1 VPKTL
6 GAIALVCALSASV
19 LAARPAPA
27 VQSDLDDFMKQVLAN
42 RDENWKKL
50 QQYILEEREAVEV
63 RGPSHVPVW
72 GDRREYSWFIRD
84 GYFIRSPV
92 KANGVTIG
100 EADRQKA
107 EDSYL
112 KRVKAQDKKQREKD
126 DAKGEQAD
134 TAANAEKPAEAPS
147 PEVSP
152 PTDIN
157 SLLTQSRQPEFIDS
171 AYFLRFKFEQGKYAF
186 VGRETLDGR
195 DVLRIEYYPSQL
207 FTHEQDAQKKRDQE
221 KKPNRSEDVEAAME
235 RMMNKVS
242 LITLW
247 VEPKAHQIVKYTF
260 DNVNFDFLPAAW
272 LLRVNDLK
280 ASMTMSQP
288 FPDVWLPHDVDF
300 FFAAM
305 IAVGGFDVRYHLEY
319 HDYREAKTSGR
330 FIIRTPVQ

>member
-1 VPKTL
+1 MVKFISRGISCIGKTVHRHSLQPTGRRLRLIHSFHALPTEDFVPKTL

-126 DAKGEQAD
+126 EAKGEQAD
-134 TAANAEKPAEAPS
+134 TTANAEKP
-147 PEVSP
+147 
-152 PTDIN
+152 
-157 SLLTQSRQPEFIDS
+157 
-171 AYFLRFKFEQGKYAF
+171 
-186 VGRETLDGR
+186 
-195 DVLRIEYYPSQL
+195 
-207 FTHEQDAQKKRDQE
+207 
-221 KKPNRSEDVEAAME
+221 
-235 RMMNKVS
+235 
-242 LITLW
+242 
-247 VEPKAHQIVKYTF
+247 
-260 DNVNFDFLPAAW
+260 
-272 LLRVNDLK
+272 
-280 ASMTMSQP
+280 
-288 FPDVWLPHDVDF
+288 
-300 FFAAM
+300 
-305 IAVGGFDVRYHLEY
+305 
-319 HDYREAKTSGR
+319 
-330 FIIRTPVQ
+330 

>member
-1 VPKTL
+1 M
-6 GAIALVCALSASV
+6 

-42 RDENWKKL
+42 RDENWKKM

-126 DAKGEQAD
+126 EAKGEQTD
-134 TAANAEKPAEAPS
+134 TTATAEKPVEAPVAD
-147 PEVSP
+147 VSP

-207 FTHEQDAQKKRDQE
+207 FTHEQDAQKQRDQE
-221 KKPNRSEDVEAAME
+221 KKPNGEDVEAAME
-235 RMMNKVS
+235 
-242 LITLW
+242 
-247 VEPKAHQIVKYTF
+247 
-260 DNVNFDFLPAAW
+260 
-272 LLRVNDLK
+272 
-280 ASMTMSQP
+280 
-288 FPDVWLPHDVDF
+288 PHDEQGLAHHVVSSRRRTRSSAHVELSSISARRVDLEGVDDEPAVSRRGLRTTWTF
-300 FFAAM
+300 RRD
-305 IAVGGFDVRYHLEY
+305 AVGGF
-319 HDYREAKTSGR
+319 TSGHLDTTTTAR
-330 FIIRTPVQ
+330 LRRAGFIIRTPGQ